1 MELDYYQVDAFS
13 SKVFFGN
20 PAAVC
25 PLSEWLDDG
34 LMQLIAAEN
43 NLPETAFFVSSGD
56 RFELRWFTP
65 KTEIDLCGH
74 ATLAT
79 AHVIFDLM
87 GFHGGCL
94 FFDTKSG
101 ELSVEKK
108 NGLLS
113 MDFPSWRPK
122 PIPMAERIVHSLGAK
137 PARLLASRDV
147 LAVFDDP
154 EQVVALEPDMRLL
167 AQCDAT
173 CVIATAPGKDYD
185 FISRVFAP
193 AVGIP
198 EDPVTGSA
206 HCTLTPY
213 WAERLGKRELHAFQ
227 ASERGGE
234 LFCKEKGDR
243 VEVAGY
249 AACYMKGTIYL

>member
-25 PLSEWLDDG
+25 PLPDWIDDG

-43 NLPETAFFVSSGD
+43 NLSDTAFFVSAGD

-65 KTEIDLCGH
+65 KAEVDLCGH

-79 AHVIFDLM
+79 AYVIFDCI
-87 GFHGGCL
+87 GFHGERL
-94 FFDTKSG
+94 LFDTKSG
-101 ELSVEKK
+101 ELAVEKK

-113 MDFPSWRPK
+113 MDFPAWRPK
-122 PIPMAERIVHSLGAK
+122 PIPMAERVVHALGAK
-137 PARLLASRDV
+137 PSSLLSTRDV

-154 EQVVALEPDMRLL
+154 EEVVAMEPDMRML
-167 AQCDAT
+167 AQCDAA
-173 CVIATAPGKDYD
+173 CVIATAPGVDYD

-193 AVGIP
+193 AIGIP

-213 WAERLGKRELHAFQ
+213 WAQRLGKKQLRAFQ

-234 LFCKEKGDR
+234 IFCTEKDDR
-243 VEVAGY
+243 VEVAGR
-249 AACYMKGTIYL
+249 AACYLKGTIYL